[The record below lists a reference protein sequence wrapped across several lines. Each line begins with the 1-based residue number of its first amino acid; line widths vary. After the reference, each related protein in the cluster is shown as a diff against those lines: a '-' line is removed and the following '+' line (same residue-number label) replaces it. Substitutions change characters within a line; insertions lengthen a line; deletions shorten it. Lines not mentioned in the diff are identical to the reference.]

1 MQVCLGVIGG
11 SGVYQMEG
19 VEVVKLHD
27 IKTPFGK
34 PSAPVVEAKVESEM
48 NSGLENHTVFFIPRH
63 GIGHHLL
70 PSEVPYKANIFALK
84 MLGVTH
90 VLAVSAVGIMEESIK
105 PGDMVIPDQLF
116 DRTKGTR
123 DSSFFG
129 GGLVGHVGFADPFC
143 EEMRSVAMRATLAS
157 GARLYKG
164 GTYVAMEGPAFS
176 TRAESHFYRQTLSP
190 SIIGMTAI
198 PEAKLAREAELSY
211 GLLATATDYDC
222 WHATE
227 EDVSVEAVLKV
238 LKANGQMVQKIV
250 KKVAE
255 LLPKTSNAPSL
266 SAAKY
271 AIMTAK
277 EAIPQ
282 KVKDDLNL
290 LYGKYWS

>member
-1 MQVCLGVIGG
+1 MGIQVCLGVIGG

-19 VEVVKLHD
+19 AEIVRTHD
-27 IKTPFGK
+27 IQTPFGA
-34 PSAPVVEAKVESEM
+34 PSAPVVEAKVETSVG
-48 NSGLENHTVFFIPRH
+48 NKSVFFIPRH

-84 MLGVTH
+84 KLGVTH
-90 VLAVSAVGIMEESIK
+90 VLAVSAVGIMRDDIK

-116 DRTKGTR
+116 DRTKGIR
-123 DSSFFG
+123 DASFFG
-129 GGLVGHVGFADPFC
+129 QGLVGHVGFADPFC
-143 EEMRSVAMRATLAS
+143 EEMRTIAIEATVAS

-164 GTYVAMEGPAFS
+164 GTYVAMEGPIFS

-255 LLPKTSNAPSL
+255 LLPATSSAPAL

-271 AIMTAK
+271 ALMTSK
-277 EAIPQ
+277 EAIPK
-282 KVKDDLNL
+282 KVKDDLHL